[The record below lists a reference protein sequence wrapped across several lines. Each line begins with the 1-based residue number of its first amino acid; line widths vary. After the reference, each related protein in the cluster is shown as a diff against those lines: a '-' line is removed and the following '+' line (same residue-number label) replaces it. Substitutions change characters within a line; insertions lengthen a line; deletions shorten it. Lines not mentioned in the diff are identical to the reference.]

1 VNLNNIEQTFIYS
14 FSYRFIAIRQR
25 AALCSALTAQRSP
38 SAIKMLIGGGRGSYR
53 SRVSAAAAAAAA
65 AAYHYHHQSVDKH
78 LSVAGRPSSLQQR
91 QAVLHQVVDGCSDV
105 RSIAARR
112 GAARHTG
119 TDWQEIEGRRR
130 RQAACWDRR
139 AQTHAHTPRGVC
151 SSVYASSC
159 TAGGLAFRPV
169 VPPSA

>member
-1 VNLNNIEQTFIYS
+1 MNLNNIEQTFIYS

-65 AAYHYHHQSVDKH
+65 AYHYQSVDKH
-78 LSVAGRPSSLQQR
+78 LSVAGRPSSLQLL

-105 RSIAARR
+105 RSISARR
-112 GAARHTG
+112 GT
-119 TDWQEIEGRRR
+119 
-130 RQAACWDRR
+130 
-139 AQTHAHTPRGVC
+139 THRD
-151 SSVYASSC
+151 
-159 TAGGLAFRPV
+159 
-169 VPPSA
+169 